1 MSGATAPSAI
11 RIEDLTVAYDRI
23 PAVHHLNGSF
33 APGSL
38 TAIAGPNGAGKS
50 TLLKTLVG
58 ILKPDQGRVVVSGG
72 TAVGYLPQRSEIERS
87 FPIRVWDMTA
97 LGLWPEN
104 GVVSAIGK
112 DQVARIADAL
122 RAVGLE
128 NMARRPIGTLSA
140 GQFQRMLFARL
151 LVQDPQII
159 LLDEPFSALDERT
172 SGDLLAVIE
181 RWHRQGRT
189 IIAVLHEMEQIQTHF
204 PQCLLMA
211 REPVA
216 WGPTGAVLTPE
227 NLMRARHLSQA
238 WHDDDAEAAPTKTL
252 AAGERSHE
260 HP

>member
-1 MSGATAPSAI
+1 MTDAAPQSAI
-11 RIEDLTVAYDRI
+11 RLQDLTVAYDRI
-23 PAVHHLNGSF
+23 PAVHHLSGSF
-33 APGSL
+33 AAGSL
-38 TAIAGPNGAGKS
+38 TAIVGPNGAGKS

-72 TAVGYLPQRSEIERS
+72 TTVGYLPQRSEIDRS

-97 LGLWPEN
+97 LGLWNEN
-104 GVVSAIGK
+104 GVFAAIGK
-112 DQVARIADAL
+112 AQVARMSDAL

-128 NMARRPIGTLSA
+128 NMARRPIGALSA

-151 LVQDPQII
+151 LVQDPQVI

-172 SGDLLAVIE
+172 SGDLLPVIK
-181 RWHRQGRT
+181 RWHAQGRT
-189 IIAVLHEMEQIQTHF
+189 IIAVLHEMELIQAHF

-216 WGPTGAVLTPE
+216 WGPTAAVLTPE
-227 NLMRARHLSQA
+227 NLTRARHLSQT
-238 WHDDDAEAAPTKTL
+238 WHDDDADTAPAEVVAT
-252 AAGERSHE
+252 GEHRHE

>member
-140 GQFQRMLFARL
+140 GQFQRVLFARL
-151 LVQDPQII
+151 LVQDRADHP
-159 LLDEPFSALDERT
+159 AR
-172 SGDLLAVIE
+172 
-181 RWHRQGRT
+181 R
-189 IIAVLHEMEQIQTHF
+189 AVLGDRRAHDGRSAGADRALAPARAAPSSPCCTNSSRCARIF
-204 PQCLLMA
+204 PQCAADGA
-211 REPVA
+211 RAGRPGV
-216 WGPTGAVLTPE
+216 PTGDGADRGQPACGRGRWPG
-227 NLMRARHLSQA
+227 MA
-238 WHDDDAEAAPTKTL
+238 
-252 AAGERSHE
+252 
-260 HP
+260 